1 MRQTSLLT
9 GQMEA
14 MVVGL
19 PAALPS
25 RIVTSPEQHKTNQA
39 SPVA

>member
-1 MRQTSLLT
+1 
-9 GQMEA
+9 
-14 MVVGL
+14 VVGL

-25 RIVTSPEQHKTNQA
+25 RIVTGPEQRKTSQA